1 MRIIKPVGW
10 VLAMGVL
17 AHSAQAQSTLD
28 LVQAE
33 QQLRSGQGQQV
44 YETLLAH
51 EFAEAGN
58 PDFDYLLGASALE
71 AGYADRATLAL
82 ERALA
87 VTPNHGA
94 ARLDMGR
101 AYFALGDMQ
110 RAREQLTLSQTLNP
124 PAIARAVIDQYLA
137 AIKAKEAAAATRTNA
152 YIEMG
157 AGSDSNVT
165 QGPVNNTAFLPA
177 FGANFTMNEAN
188 QKKAADFGQL
198 NLGVEVTHTLDENR
212 ALYAGVDAKWRAHNN
227 ATNYDNT
234 ALDLHGGMQWTNERD
249 TWRAGL
255 GLNDYTLAQQPYRQ
269 IYSLGGEFHRALTP
283 RKRLTIYSQY
293 AAIHYLPEAQ
303 RNNDVNQWTTGAG
316 LTTQLHAAVPTLLN
330 LSAYLGQETGAK
342 ASLVRVDG
350 DKAFLGLRATLQWA
364 WRADLDLVASAG
376 AQSGSYQR
384 TNLLYQINRTDTV
397 YEAAISAVW
406 RCAPA
411 WSVKPHLS
419 WLRNSSNL
427 SVNDYERVEA
437 AVVLRRDF

>member
-1 MRIIKPVGW
+1 MAI
-10 VLAMGVL
+10 LT
-17 AHSAQAQSTLD
+17 HSAHAQDTLD
-28 LVQAE
+28 LAQAE
-33 QQLRSGQGQQV
+33 QQLRSGQGEQV

-51 EFAEAGN
+51 EFDQAGD
-58 PDFDYLLGASALE
+58 PDFDYLLGAAALE
-71 AGYADRATLAL
+71 AGRADRATLAL

-110 RAREQLTLSQTLNP
+110 RAREQLALAQQLSP
-124 PAIARAVIDQYLA
+124 PATARAVIDRYLA
-137 AIKAKEAAAATRTNA
+137 AIKAIETAPATRTSA
-152 YIEMG
+152 YIEVG

-165 QGPVNNTAFLPA
+165 QGPINNTAFLPA
-177 FGANFTMNEAN
+177 FGANFTMNDAN

-198 NLGVEVTHTLDENR
+198 NLGAEVTHKLDDNR
-212 ALYAGVDAKWRAHNN
+212 SLYAGIDAKWRGHNN
-227 ATNYDNT
+227 ATDYDNAT
-234 ALDLHGGMQWTNERD
+234 TDWRGGIQWTNERD

-269 IYSLGGEFHRALTP
+269 IISLGGEFRRALTP
-283 RKRLTIYSQY
+283 RRQLMFYGQY
-293 AAIHYLPEAQ
+293 AAVHYLPEAQ
-303 RNNDVNQWTTGAG
+303 RNNDVNQWIAGAG
-316 LTTQLHAAVPTLLN
+316 LTTQLQAAMPTLLN
-330 LSAYLGQETGAK
+330 LSAYLGQETEAK
-342 ASLVRVDG
+342 ASLPRVDG
-350 DKAFLGLRATLQWA
+350 DKDFVGLRAAMQWA

-376 AQSGSYQR
+376 VQSGAYQR
-384 TNLLYQINRTDTV
+384 SNVLYQTKRADTV
-397 YEAAISAVW
+397 YEVGASAVW

-411 WSVKPHLS
+411 WSVKPQLS

>member
-1 MRIIKPVGW
+1 MRIIKPAGW

-17 AHSAQAQSTLD
+17 AHSAQAQNTLD
-28 LVQAE
+28 LLRAE
-33 QQLRSGQGQQV
+33 QQLRSGQGEQV

-101 AYFALGDMQ
+101 AYFALGDIQ
-110 RAREQLTLSQTLNP
+110 RAREQLTLALMLNP
-124 PAIARAVIDQYLA
+124 PITARAVIDQYLA
-137 AIKAKEAAAATRTNA
+137 AIKAKEAKSATRTSA

-157 AGSDSNVT
+157 AGNDSNVT
-165 QGPVNNTAFLPA
+165 QGPINSTAFLPA

-188 QKKAADFGQL
+188 QKKEANFGQL
-198 NLGVEVTHTLDENR
+198 NLGAEVTHTLDDKR
-212 ALYAGVDAKWRAHNN
+212 SLYAGFDAKWRGHNS
-227 ATNYDNT
+227 ATNYDNI

-249 TWRAGL
+249 TWRASL

-269 IYSLGGEFHRALTP
+269 IYSLGGEFRRELTP
-283 RKRLTIYSQY
+283 RRRLMLYSQY
-293 AAIHYLPEAQ
+293 AAVHYLPEAQ
-303 RNNDVNQWTTGAG
+303 RNNDVNQWTAGAG
-316 LTTQLHAAVPTLLN
+316 LTTQLHAAIPTLLN
-330 LSAYLGQETGAK
+330 LSAYLGQETEAK
-342 ASLVRVDG
+342 ANLPRVDG
-350 DKAFLGLRATLQWA
+350 DKDFLGLRATMQWA

-376 AQSGSYQR
+376 VQSGTYQR
-384 TNLLYQINRTDTV
+384 TNLLYQTKRADTV
-397 YEAAISAVW
+397 YETAVSAVW